1 MYELDNC
8 PFCGGEAE
16 IRNPNFPFMV
26 TIACRDCGAEIRV
39 ISEENAVEKAVEKWN
54 TRTGGNANGEARQ
67 GN

>member
-8 PFCGGEAE
+8 PFCGGSARILHGGLLCMASVE
-16 IRNPNFPFMV
+16 
-26 TIACRDCGAEIRV
+26 CSKCGANVKAIDDKDPVR
-39 ISEENAVEKAVEKWN
+39 IAVEKWN